1 MKGMNESK
9 FLFFFLYLLELL
21 NLKIEGK
28 VCNIAID
35 FKMLEGEDCGQS
47 VVFKT
52 KRPHRRN
59 S

>member
-1 MKGMNESK
+1 MNESR

-52 KRPHRRN
+52 KRPHCIN